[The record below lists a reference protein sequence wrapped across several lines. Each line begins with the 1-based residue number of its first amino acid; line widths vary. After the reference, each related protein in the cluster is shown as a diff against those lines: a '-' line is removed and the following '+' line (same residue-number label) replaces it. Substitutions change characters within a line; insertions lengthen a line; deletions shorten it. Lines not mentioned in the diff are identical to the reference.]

1 MKKIL
6 SITLSI
12 VLILS
17 LSCCGTKGT
26 DKNESKKSSS
36 ENVFGENSSDKQGEG
51 VAVNIQTITLPTE
64 SPKRIAVETDAATAV
79 NSYIVARMYLDK
91 FLQYDIESG
100 NLEEYSKLLDD
111 TITAFEQVDKM
122 ATDLAE
128 SADELEMREAR
139 ADLWQKIIDLPN
151 PFVVTAY
158 AAEESDDIKWAK
170 DITER
175 FDSAPVGKGIRTLAE
190 QMGTDAKH
198 AYAQLKQAQDILA
211 GAAYED
217 FADTANTAYKTAKVL
232 KTAGTGAQFAL
243 SIMTAGEST
252 VAEAVLSGGGIVIN
266 GLNTMLEVGQT
277 GSILIV
283 GDDNKVSAALEKA
296 EDKFAPIGATI
307 GLFGLASNVSKGAE
321 LLDDV
326 PAMAD
331 SIMYVG
337 TSIYD
342 YMVDGK
348 ILGGMFTQ
356 GNDGNVSATISET
369 VTMDKT
375 LKESPEEVAE
385 VLKAVGYTDGEIKKI
400 QEIAPEKVETFDM
413 FAELPVEKIDSILE
427 EVGTIEMTSSET
439 EMIKDS
445 SEESDISEESDT
457 LEGDSIPA
465 KDSLTEDDPATE
477 PKEASTSN
485 GSIPDISELPG
496 TYGFVLHM
504 TLGEQSGD
512 VEAPNTIAL
521 TGGSSLTMT
530 DVDGQS
536 MNGTYDSATGVAEFY
551 DTDGTSVKVVF
562 TRKDNG
568 NIHAKL
574 SMGGDGF
581 SASGSADKQ

>member
-1 MKKIL
+1 MPDISSRGKGNYFMKKVL
-6 SITLSI
+6 SIILA
-12 VLILS
+12 VALIMS
-17 LSCCGTKGT
+17 LTCCGTKGT
-26 DKNESKKSSS
+26 DGNESITTPSENVSS
-36 ENVFGENSSDKQGEG
+36 ENISDKQGEG
-51 VAVNIQTITLPTE
+51 VTVHTQTITLPTE

-111 TITAFEQVDKM
+111 TITAFEQVDEL
-122 ATDLAE
+122 AADLAE

-139 ADLWQKIIDLPN
+139 ADFWQRISDLPN

-243 SIMTAGEST
+243 SIMTAGESS
-252 VAEAVLSGGGIVIN
+252 VAEAVLTGGGIVIN

-283 GDDNKVSAALEKA
+283 GDDNKVSAAFEKA

-356 GNDGNVSATISET
+356 GNDGTVSATISET

-385 VLKAVGYTDGEIKKI
+385 VLKAVGYTDDEIKKI

-413 FAELPVEKIDSILE
+413 FAELPIEKIDSILE
-427 EVGTIEMTSSET
+427 EVGTIEDFAE
-439 EMIKDS
+439 D
-445 SEESDISEESDT
+445 SDT
-457 LEGDSIPA
+457 E
-465 KDSLTEDDPATE
+465 
-477 PKEASTSN
+477 KEASLSEDDSVTEPEEVAASN
-485 GSIPDISELPG
+485 SSIPDISELPG

-504 TLGEQSGD
+504 TLGDQSGD

-521 TGGSSLTMT
+521 SGGSSLTMT
-530 DVDGQS
+530 DVDGQT
-536 MNGTYDSATGVAEFY
+536 MNGTYDSSTGVAEFY
-551 DTDGTSVKVVF
+551 DTDGTPVKVVF

>member
-26 DKNESKKSSS
+26 DENESKKSSS

-51 VAVNIQTITLPTE
+51 VAVNIQTITFPTE

-427 EVGTIEMTSSET
+427 EVGSIEMTSSET

-457 LEGDSIPA
+457 LEGDSITA

-551 DTDGTSVKVVF
+551 DTDGTPVKVVF

-574 SMGGDGF
+574 SMVGDGF